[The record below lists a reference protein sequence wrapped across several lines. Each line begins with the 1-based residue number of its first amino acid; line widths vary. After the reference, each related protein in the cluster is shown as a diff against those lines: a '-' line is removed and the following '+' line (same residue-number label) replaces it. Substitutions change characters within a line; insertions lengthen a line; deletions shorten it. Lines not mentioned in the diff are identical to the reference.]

1 MKKYFTLDN
10 IIQVIISL
18 FIGASLYLKYLI
30 GYDGKYPSK
39 FINTFHFDFKFFI
52 VVIVLGSFIFLLMK
66 LLFYFLDKIKVS
78 KKEDAFNSKKLIIW
92 SFVGIL
98 ISGVIFLLVHYPGT
112 GINDTLIIIESPIGT
127 SGQHTLFYNLFIGVL
142 YRVFFKIFGSSNLAF
157 FMTSVS
163 QLIVID
169 FIITTFIYWF
179 NKTFKNKK
187 CTLIL
192 LTYYVLVPIISNYNT
207 VLLKDSLFGAVC
219 LLLIPILYEIITS
232 KGKVITDKKF
242 IISSFIILLLTIYI
256 RNNGLYVVIFT
267 LFILLIVYRKYWKY
281 IISLLL
287 VLVVLSKVPSILVP
301 TTELFQEKIGIPIQQ
316 ISYVV
321 KNNYESI
328 SKEDK
333 KYLNKILDKEEVAKN
348 YNPYTV
354 DTIKWHKDFDRM
366 YLNKT
371 SGKYLKTWFRIL
383 TNNFEGYVKSYL
395 LTTYELWSFEKFNP
409 VQSRFLNINDSDY
422 SGNYFDELDN
432 KRILPKFIHN
442 ALSNFYDK
450 TTVYFGTGSCF
461 IILLVFSTYL
471 FSKKKKLVLLVLPFI
486 GIWLTLM
493 ISAPIAYALRYMSA
507 FVYSLPVIMMMGF
520 VMVNKKKY

>member
-1 MKKYFTLDN
+1 MKKIFTLNN
-10 IIQVIISL
+10 IIQVLVSF
-18 FIGASLYLKYLI
+18 FIGASLYLKFSI
-30 GYDGKYPSK
+30 NYDGSYPEK
-39 FINTFHFDFKFFI
+39 FISKFHFDIKFFI
-52 VVIVLGSFIFLLMK
+52 GVIIIGAFIFLLMK
-66 LLFYFLDKIKVS
+66 LFFYFLDKIKVS
-78 KKEDAFNSKKLIIW
+78 KKEESFNSKKLIIW
-92 SFVGIL
+92 SFLGIL
-98 ISGVIFLLVHYPGT
+98 VSGLLFLLVHYPGT
-112 GINDTLIIIESPIGT
+112 GINDTLIILESPVGT

-163 QLIVID
+163 QLLVID
-169 FIITTFIYWF
+169 FIITTFIWWF
-179 NKTFKNKK
+179 NKTFKRKK
-187 CTLIL
+187 ITLVL
-192 LTYYVLVPIISNYNT
+192 LGYYVLVPIISNYNT
-207 VLLKDSLFGAVC
+207 VLLKDSLFGAIC
-219 LLLIPILYEIITS
+219 LLLVPVLYEVICS
-232 KGKVITDKKF
+232 KGNIITDKKF
-242 IISSFIILLLTIYI
+242 LIISFIILLLTIYI

-267 LFILLIVYRKYWKY
+267 LFILLFIYRKSWKH
-281 IISLLL
+281 IVGLLL
-287 VLVVLSKVPSILVP
+287 VLIVLSKVPSILVP

-321 KNNYESI
+321 KNNYKSI

-333 KYLNKILDKEEVAKN
+333 KYLNKILDKEEVIKN

-354 DTIKWHKDFDRM
+354 DTIKWHKDFDRL

-383 TNNFEGYVKSYL
+383 LNNFEGYVKSYL

-422 SGNYFDELDN
+422 SGNYFDKLEN

-442 ALSNFYDK
+442 TLSNFYDK

-507 FVYSLPVIMMMGF
+507 FVYSLPAIIGMGL
-520 VMVNKKKY
+520 VMVNKKIY

>member
-10 IIQVIISL
+10 IIQVIISF

-39 FINTFHFDFKFFI
+39 FINTFHFNFKFFI

-92 SFVGIL
+92 SFVGIF
-98 ISGVIFLLVHYPGT
+98 ISGILFLLVHYPGT

-142 YRVFFKIFGSSNLAF
+142 YRVFFKILGSSNLAF

-328 SKEDK
+328 SEEDK
-333 KYLNKILDKEEVAKN
+333 KYLNKILDKEEVSKN

-422 SGNYFDELDN
+422 SGNYFDGLDN

-507 FVYSLPVIMMMGF
+507 FVYSLPVIMMMGII
-520 VMVNKKKY
+520 MVTKKKY